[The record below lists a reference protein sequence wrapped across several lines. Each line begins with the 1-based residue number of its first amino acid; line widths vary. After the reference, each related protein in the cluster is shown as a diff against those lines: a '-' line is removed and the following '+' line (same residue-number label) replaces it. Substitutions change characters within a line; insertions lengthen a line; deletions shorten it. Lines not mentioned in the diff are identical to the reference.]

1 MLTLFIIIIIVN
13 LELDKYQ
20 DYKEKILFGRY
31 ITNESISKLKKSY
44 NFSIIGESSNNL
56 PIFSLKRGSGSVKIL
71 IWSQM
76 HGNESTSTKALFDCL
91 SFFDKYERDIFSKVT
106 LFVVPILNPDG
117 ALNYTRENINNV
129 DLNRDAQSLSQ
140 LESYS
145 LRHEYNQFN
154 PDFCFNLHDQRTIY
168 SVKGTKPSVLSFLSP
183 SADIE
188 KSETNSRKDSMRV
201 IASINKKLSLIIP
214 GNISRYK
221 DDFNINCV
229 GDTFQSL
236 NTPTILFESGHI
248 GQDYER
254 EKIREYMCYA
264 LIQSIKSIA
273 FKEFVKVNFKD
284 YYLIPE
290 NTQYLCD
297 IFLKNVNVIIDN
309 KRSKICINIMFSEV
323 LDIEKKEIKLEPYI
337 DKYGDYSNMSGHLTL
352 DFNTV
357 KKCFD
362 LSSSLVINELMVYVN
377 ELRIIQ

>member
-1 MLTLFIIIIIVN
+1 MN

-31 ITNESISKLKKSY
+31 ITNESISKLKKRY

-140 LESYS
+140 VESYS

-264 LIQSIKSIA
+264 LIQSIKSIV

-309 KRSKICINIMFSEV
+309 KRSKTCINIMFSEV

-337 DKYGDYSNMSGHLTL
+337 NKYGDYSNMSGHLTL